1 RDAGRGGQP
10 AAAPARR
17 GDLRGHR
24 FRRTTRSQAGQPA
37 RADRCACGG
46 ARRARAGNPH
56 RTSLRRTATG
66 AEYLPGHTRNA
77 AAGTGHHRP
86 CAHRP
91 AAGGGAAAQPGGA
104 GAAGLSGTAGMSL
117 LRRERNVLPGF
128 GLTLG
133 FTSFFLCAIV
143 LLPLTALVMK
153 GAGMDLARFLAVV
166 TDARAVASYRLSF
179 GSALIAA
186 SINLVFGFIVAWV
199 LVRYRFPGRRI
210 VDAII
215 DMPFA
220 LPTAVSGIALTAV
233 FAGNGWIGQ
242 YLEPL
247 GIQVAYTQLGT
258 TLARPLIG
266 MPFVVRAIQPA
277 LQELPKDVEE
287 VAATLGASPLYTFR
301 RVILPALLPAVL
313 TGFALAFARGVG
325 EYGSVIFI
333 AGNIPMQTEITPLLI
348 VIRLEEYDYAA
359 AAALGC
365 VMLAISFLMLLAI
378 NLLQQWGRKRAHRV
392 RA

>member
-1 RDAGRGGQP
+1 
-10 AAAPARR
+10 
-17 GDLRGHR
+17 
-24 FRRTTRSQAGQPA
+24 
-37 RADRCACGG
+37 
-46 ARRARAGNPH
+46 
-56 RTSLRRTATG
+56 
-66 AEYLPGHTRNA
+66 
-77 AAGTGHHRP
+77 
-86 CAHRP
+86 
-91 AAGGGAAAQPGGA
+91 
-104 GAAGLSGTAGMSL
+104 MSL
-117 LRRERNVLPGF
+117 LRRERSVLPGF

-143 LLPLTALVMK
+143 LLPLAALVMK
-153 GAGMDLARFLAVV
+153 GAGMSLGRFIDVV
-166 TDARAVASYRLSF
+166 TDPRALASYRLSF

-186 SINLVFGFIVAWV
+186 GINLVFGFIVAWV
-199 LVRYRFPGRRI
+199 LVRYQFPGRRI

-247 GIQVAYTQLGT
+247 GIQVAYTQLGI
-258 TLARPLIG
+258 TLALTLIG

-378 NLLQQWGRKRAHRV
+378 NLLQQWGRKRTHRV